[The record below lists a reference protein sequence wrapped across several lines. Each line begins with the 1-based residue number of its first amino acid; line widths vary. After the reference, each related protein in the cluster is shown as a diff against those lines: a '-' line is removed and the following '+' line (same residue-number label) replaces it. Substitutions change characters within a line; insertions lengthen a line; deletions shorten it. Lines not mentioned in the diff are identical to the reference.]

1 MMTRMHALF
10 LLLARRGALL
20 ALVCLTTASLA
31 LAGGGGSNSGASD
44 PQADASSPGD
54 DVTSLPFTG
63 PTGTTFVGSP
73 RALRATLLGVQ
84 GRGELTIQRLAPG
97 VVAATLSGNVRVRL
111 DRAGLASGEVLVIYR
126 GGVDEGG
133 LLKLL
138 DQAPQRVETE
148 RLPLPLPRLA
158 GSTLSGQWLTLQAF
172 ADAAVTQVSVV
183 ADRREVVLTQFV
195 RQ

>member
-31 LAGGGGSNSGASD
+31 LAGGGGNNSGASD

-73 RALRATLLGVQ
+73 RALRATLIGVQ

-111 DRAGLASGEVLVIYR
+111 DRAGLASGEVLVVYR

-158 GSTLSGQWLTLQAF
+158 GSTLGGQWLTLQAF